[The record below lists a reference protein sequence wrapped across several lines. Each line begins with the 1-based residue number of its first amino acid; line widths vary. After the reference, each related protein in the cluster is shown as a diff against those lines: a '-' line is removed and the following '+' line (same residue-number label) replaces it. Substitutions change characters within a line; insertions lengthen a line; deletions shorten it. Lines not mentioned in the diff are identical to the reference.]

1 MDMHEMSLGASL
13 LNIIKEEM
21 AKAGKTRLIRVT
33 LRYGALS
40 NVLPEALSTA
50 FELLTEGTDLAGAEL
65 IMLEE
70 PARLACAGCGRE
82 FTPPHRR
89 DLFMPCPGCGRET
102 GHQVISGKGLYIESM
117 EVN

>member
-1 MDMHEMSLGASL
+1 MHEMSLATSL

-65 IMLEE
+65 VMLEE
-70 PARLACAGCGRE
+70 PASLVCASCGRE
-82 FTPPHRR
+82 FTPANRR

-102 GHQVISGKGLYIESM
+102 GHRVSSGKGLYIDSM
-117 EVN
+117 EVK

>member
-1 MDMHEMSLGASL
+1 MHEMSLAASL
-13 LNIIKEEM
+13 LSIIKEEM
-21 AKAGKTRLIRVT
+21 ANADKNRLIRVT

-65 IMLEE
+65 TMLEE
-70 PARLACAGCGRE
+70 PARLACAGCGHK
-82 FTPPHRR
+82 FTPAGRR